1 MLKWTTLKGK
11 VYQVS
16 GTMPFNLYLLCIV
29 QWSLPGLYCQTFC
42 RFPQFNHISI
52 QLSIYLSI
60 YFSFHHPS
68 IHLSILP
75 FWYIFIH
82 IFIYSF
88 MNLWIYSS
96 IHLFIYESMNL
107 SLYLFGHL
115 YVFKRKLLIE
125 LLKSV
130 IGGWSFAKLNLPK
143 LLF

>member
-1 MLKWTTLKGK
+1 M
-11 VYQVS
+11 YQVP

-82 IFIYSF
+82 IFIYPYIHLSINPSF
-88 MNLWIYSS
+88 PLSFYPS
-96 IHLFIYESMNL
+96 IHLSIYPSIYP
-107 SLYLFGHL
+107 SGHL